1 MSSYTDHYS
10 AEKLQKI
17 MDRWDAVR
25 ERLIEIFP
33 YGKQED
39 RPDIFRGLIHDGN
52 RAANMTKISLGDDQ
66 EHSLRARWSD
76 ELSWFVR
83 IAEYV
88 VEKESDVG

>member
-1 MSSYTDHYS
+1 MPYTDRYS
-10 AEKLQKI
+10 AEKLQEI
-17 MDRWDAVR
+17 MDRWDAVK

-33 YGKQED
+33 YGEKEQD

-52 RAANMTKISLGDDQ
+52 GAYNSVRVSLD
-66 EHSLRARWSD
+66 EVLSLRVRWGT